1 MVLTPVNDASGGPLK
16 RTIGRVSRR
25 WLVLAAAAAVAT
37 PRPGSTQPAG
47 TAAQPRPI
55 VLVGID
61 GADWLTIDRLV
72 ARGELPAF
80 ARLKARGRTGVMRAT
95 PPLLSPILWT
105 TIATGRRPEDHR
117 VLDFMV
123 DLPGGGQAP
132 ITSSERRVAALW
144 NLFSERERT
153 VAVVGWLATWPAE
166 TVRGTIVSDR
176 VAMRLADAASAPDPR
191 AWFPAAR
198 ARELGA
204 LLVRPQQLT
213 RDDLAAYVPLSAAEL
228 EATQQALAAPP
239 TALYKNPLAHLA
251 VTVAAVRSHARL
263 AESLLK
269 PRQPDL
275 LMVYLDGV
283 DALSHRFVRD
293 ETRGAAVIEQAYR
306 EADAFLGRLAAACRP
321 ATWIVVASDHGFY
334 PRDAGVSEDPAEL
347 AGPAT
352 AWHRPYGIVAAIEAR
367 DLLPS
372 AGTPAAPR
380 DAGSVTPLDVA
391 PTILHAADLAPSLE
405 MPGRV
410 VDALLPPEAASR
422 PVARVRSL
430 EPERRPPAQPQAD
443 AADPALR
450 ERLVALGYVGA
461 SGSSLGR
468 LNLGEILYR
477 KGDYAGAERELR
489 GVVADQPKNVS
500 ALLWLA
506 KAIRAQD
513 RAQAAL
519 ELYERALALEPAGDV
534 LVEAVELA
542 ARGGQP
548 NAARQMLG
556 RFPTRPET
564 RADAAVAR
572 AILAASEGSPK
583 QAEGELWTAL
593 VANPIHEGALE
604 RLLELLRPAGRAR
617 DALSSLR
624 RAAQQAPDSARIQAL
639 LGSALLASGDAAAA
653 EAPLTRA
660 LQLAPDAA
668 SVSLELARV
677 DLARDRSA
685 QARARLAKLTA
696 SRERSVLL
704 GVVATRTESWEE
716 AVRYYREALAAGPID
731 KDVLNALGWAL
742 YRSGRAREATALFDR
757 SLALDAAQ
765 PEIRRLRAQ
774 VAGPGEP

>member
-1 MVLTPVNDASGGPLK
+1 M
-16 RTIGRVSRR
+16 R
-25 WLVLAAAAAVAT
+25 WWPALAAAVLAIAAGRSVRAEPT
-37 PRPGSTQPAG
+37 PS
-47 TAAQPRPI
+47 AQSRPI

-123 DLPGGGQAP
+123 DVPGGGQAP
-132 ITSSERRVAALW
+132 VTSSERRVAALW
-144 NLFSERERT
+144 NVFSERERS

-166 TVRGTIVSDR
+166 SVRGTIVTDR
-176 VAMRLADAASAPDPR
+176 VAMRLAEAAAAPDPR
-191 AWFPAAR
+191 AWFPASR

-213 RDDLAAYVPLSAAEL
+213 REDLAAYVPLSAAEL
-228 EATQQALAAPP
+228 ESTQQALAAPP

-251 VTVAAVRSHARL
+251 VTVAAARSHARL
-263 AESLLK
+263 AEALLK

-293 ETRGAAVIEQAYR
+293 PKRGTGVIEQAYR
-306 EADAFLGRLAAACRP
+306 EADAFLDRLAAACRP
-321 ATWIVVASDHGFY
+321 NAWIVVASDHGFY
-334 PRDAGVSEDPAEL
+334 APDAGVSEDPAEL

-372 AGTPAAPR
+372 SARSPAAPG
-380 DAGSVTPLDVA
+380 DAGSVTPLDLA
-391 PTILHAADLAPSLE
+391 PTILHAADIAPSLE
-405 MPGRV
+405 MPWRV
-410 VDALLPPEAASR
+410 IRALLPPEAAAR
-422 PVARVRSL
+422 TVTRVRSL
-430 EPERRPPAQPQAD
+430 EPARKAAAPPQAD

-489 GVVADQPKNVS
+489 AVVADQPKSVP

-513 RAQAAL
+513 RPQAAL
-519 ELYERALALEPAGDV
+519 DLYERALALEPAGDA

-542 ARGGQP
+542 ARSGQP
-548 NAARQMLG
+548 GTARVLLG
-556 RFPTRPET
+556 RFPTRTET

-572 AILAASEGSPK
+572 AILASAEGSPK
-583 QAEGELWTAL
+583 QAESELWSAL
-593 VANPIHEGALE
+593 GSDPIHEGALE
-604 RLLELLRPAGRAR
+604 RLFELLRPAGRSR
-617 DALSSLR
+617 DAVNALR
-624 RAAQQAPDSARIQAL
+624 RAAELAPGSARIQAL
-639 LGSALLASGDAAAA
+639 LGSALLASGDAAGA
-653 EAPLTRA
+653 EAPLARA
-660 LQLAPDAA
+660 QQLVPDAV
-668 SVSLELARV
+668 SVGLELARV
-677 DLARDRSA
+677 DLAQGRA
-685 QARARLAKLTA
+685 PQARARLSKLPA
-696 SRERSVLL
+696 SRDRSVLL
-704 GVVATRTESWEE
+704 GVVATRGELWEE

-742 YRSGRAREATALFDR
+742 YRSGRGREATELFDR

-774 VAGPGEP
+774 LAGPGEP

>member
-1 MVLTPVNDASGGPLK
+1 
-16 RTIGRVSRR
+16 
-25 WLVLAAAAAVAT
+25 
-37 PRPGSTQPAG
+37 
-47 TAAQPRPI
+47 
-55 VLVGID
+55 
-61 GADWLTIDRLV
+61 
-72 ARGELPAF
+72 
-80 ARLKARGRTGVMRAT
+80 
-95 PPLLSPILWT
+95 
-105 TIATGRRPEDHR
+105 
-117 VLDFMV
+117 
-123 DLPGGGQAP
+123 
-132 ITSSERRVAALW
+132 
-144 NLFSERERT
+144 
-153 VAVVGWLATWPAE
+153 
-166 TVRGTIVSDR
+166 
-176 VAMRLADAASAPDPR
+176 
-191 AWFPAAR
+191 
-198 ARELGA
+198 
-204 LLVRPQQLT
+204 
-213 RDDLAAYVPLSAAEL
+213 
-228 EATQQALAAPP
+228 
-239 TALYKNPLAHLA
+239 
-251 VTVAAVRSHARL
+251 
-263 AESLLK
+263 
-269 PRQPDL
+269 
-275 LMVYLDGV
+275 
-283 DALSHRFVRD
+283 
-293 ETRGAAVIEQAYR
+293 
-306 EADAFLGRLAAACRP
+306 
-321 ATWIVVASDHGFY
+321 
-334 PRDAGVSEDPAEL
+334 
-347 AGPAT
+347 
-352 AWHRPYGIVAAIEAR
+352 
-367 DLLPS
+367 
-372 AGTPAAPR
+372 
-380 DAGSVTPLDVA
+380 
-391 PTILHAADLAPSLE
+391 

-410 VDALLPPEAASR
+410 VDALVPPEAASR
-422 PVARVRSL
+422 PIARVRSL

-489 GVVADQPKNVS
+489 GVVADQSKNVS

-572 AILAASEGSPK
+572 SILAASEGSPK

-593 VANPIHEGALE
+593 VADPIHEGALE

-660 LQLAPDAA
+660 LQLAPDAV

-677 DLARDRSA
+677 DLARDRTA
-685 QARARLAKLTA
+685 QARARLAKLPA

-704 GVVATRTESWEE
+704 GVVATRASSWEE

-742 YRSGRAREATALFDR
+742 YRSGRAREAAELLDR

-774 VAGPGEP
+774 VAAPGEP

>member
-1 MVLTPVNDASGGPLK
+1 MVLTPVKVASGGLLP
-16 RTIGRVSRR
+16 
-25 WLVLAAAAAVAT
+25 AAFAAVIAIAAS
-37 PRPGSTQPAG
+37 GWAEAPAP
-47 TAAQPRPI
+47 ASQSRPI

-72 ARGELPAF
+72 ARGDLPAF

-123 DLPGGGQAP
+123 DLPAGGQAP
-132 ITSSERRVAALW
+132 VTSSERRVAALW
-144 NLFSERERT
+144 NVFSERERS

-166 TVRGTIVSDR
+166 TVRGTIVTDR
-176 VAMRLADAASAPDPR
+176 VALRLADGAAAPDSR
-191 AWFPAAR
+191 AWFPASR

-213 RDDLAAYVPLSAAEL
+213 RDDLAAYLPVGEAEL
-228 EATQQALAAPP
+228 AAAQQALAAPP
-239 TALYKNPLAHLA
+239 TSLYKNPLAHLA
-251 VTVAAVRSHARL
+251 VTVAGVRSHVRL
-263 AESLLK
+263 AEALLK

-293 ETRGAAVIEQAYR
+293 EKRGAAVIEQAYR
-306 EADAFLGRLAAACRP
+306 DADASLARLAAACRP
-321 ATWIVVASDHGFY
+321 NAWLVVVSDHGFY
-334 PRDAGVSEDPAEL
+334 PPDAGVSEDPAEL

-352 AWHRPYGIVAAIEAR
+352 AWHRPYGIVASIEAR

-372 AGTPAAPR
+372 AALSPAAPG
-380 DAGSVTPLDVA
+380 DAGGVTPLDLA
-391 PTILHAADLAPSLE
+391 PTILHAADIAPSLE

-410 VDALLPPEAASR
+410 IKALLPAEAAAR
-422 PVARVRSL
+422 TVTRVRSL
-430 EPERRPPAQPQAD
+430 EPARKPPVQPHAD

-489 GVVADQPKNVS
+489 GVVADQPKNVA

-506 KAIRAQD
+506 KSIRAQE
-513 RAQAAL
+513 RPQAAL

-542 ARGGQP
+542 ARGGQ
-548 NAARQMLG
+548 AVTARAMLG
-556 RFPTRPET
+556 RFPTRAET

-593 VANPIHEGALE
+593 GVDPIHEGALE
-604 RLLELLRPAGRAR
+604 RLLDLLRPAGRAR
-617 DALSSLR
+617 DALPALR
-624 RAAQQAPDSARIQAL
+624 RAAQQAPESARIQAL
-639 LGSALLASGDAAAA
+639 LGSALLASGDAAGA

-660 LQLAPDAA
+660 QQLAPDAV
-668 SVSLELARV
+668 SLSLELARV
-677 DLARDRSA
+677 DLAQNRIA
-685 QARARLAKLTA
+685 QARGRLARLPA
-696 SRERSVLL
+696 SRDRSVLL
-704 GVVATRTESWEE
+704 GVVATRGESWEE
-716 AVRYYREALAAGPID
+716 AVRYYREALAAGPVD

-742 YRSGRAREATALFDR
+742 YRSGRAREATELFDR

-774 VAGPGEP
+774 AAGPGEP